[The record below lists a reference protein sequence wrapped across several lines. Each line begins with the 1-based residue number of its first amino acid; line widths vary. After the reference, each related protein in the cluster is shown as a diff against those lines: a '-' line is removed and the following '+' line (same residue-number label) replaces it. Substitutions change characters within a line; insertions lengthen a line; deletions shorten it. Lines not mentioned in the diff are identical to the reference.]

1 MNIIYISYSAPYD
14 TVPKAGQKVHNYYI
28 KELAKQKDINV
39 KLISFCEKDKLKYL
53 DLEKNNIEGYI
64 YPINKEKG
72 FNKYR
77 EIKRGIFMLTT
88 PNHKYAH
95 ILDRYRKK
103 KVLEAIVRLKENN
116 YKADLIIISFTMMM
130 LLIDDIKKYYPES
143 KYIANAHDVLYLN
156 SYGKYC
162 LEKNSFVKF
171 IRKRQYKLLKSKEE
185 NVIPKFD
192 YVFTLNYCDKQIIN
206 EMGQKNVSVIAP
218 YYDDY
223 YLESKNRKKRIIF
236 FGAMNRPDNYLSCI
250 WFIENV
256 FNKLNRKDVE
266 FYIIGGNP
274 HESLFKYGKK
284 DNNIKIT
291 GFISYEEIKK
301 ILSESICMVVPLI
314 NGSGIK
320 IKVLEGFSAGIPV
333 LSNNVGMRGIPA
345 RNKMDYLHCE
355 KAEDFIKS
363 IEFLINNPREIEKI
377 GKNGYCFL
385 HEKFNKRKS
394 AELFIDIIEKVGY
407 NE

>member
-1 MNIIYISYSAPYD
+1 MFDYSILEVVRLCGLE
-14 TVPKAGQKVHNYYI
+14 TVGSPSRKGEQKV
-28 KELAKQKDINV
+28 KCPFVSGKTFDVNV
-39 KLISFCEKDKLKYL
+39 TTSTYKCWHDCTGCPG
-53 DLEKNNIEGYI
+53 NG
-64 YPINKEKG
+64 KG
-72 FNKYR
+72 
-77 EIKRGIFMLTT
+77 G
-88 PNHKYAH
+88 
-95 ILDRYRKK
+95 
-103 KVLEAIVRLKENN
+103 VLV
-116 YKADLIIISFTMMM
+116 Y
-130 LLIDDIKKYYPES
+130 DDAWNEIKKYYPES

-162 LEKNSFVKF
+162 LEKNSFIKF

-206 EMGQKNVSVIAP
+206 EIGQKNVSVIAP

-394 AELFIDIIEKVGY
+394 AELFINIVKKVGY
-407 NE
+407 SE